1 MYISFLQILPEPFY
15 AGVYHQLL
23 GKPDIIQHFQSQAGM
38 PHLSGKMGIRID
50 DNPYP
55 MLFAKQSDLS
65 TVYDG
70 IPSNMK
76 GVVVDFHQLPPAAE
90 FRNHPL
96 IIKFEFRL
104 PAVADYTDSGILG
117 DLQPGVGAA
126 FHRGGLF
133 CQQSRRV
140 NGGD

>member
-117 DLQPGVGAA
+117 DCSQALVQLSTVGAS
-126 FHRGGLF
+126 FV
-133 CQQSRRV
+133 SRV
-140 NGGD
+140 DE